1 MSSLLTATP
10 FTVDNVR
17 PIFEKTRDLKGLCYE
32 LFIPPDKRTNAA
44 TAAEW
49 YVNHPRGARTWR
61 RMIWGLDRTGDTSL
75 ADSIMDRAE
84 PPAGV
89 WCVHA

>member
-17 PIFEKTRDLKGLCYE
+17 PIFEKTRDLKELCGR
-32 LFIPPDKRTNAA
+32 LFIHHDKHTNAA

-49 YVNHPRGARTWR
+49 CVNHNARIMTWR
-61 RMIWGLDRTGDTSL
+61 RMIWALDRNGETAL